1 MCIGAQPLLD
11 SGFVMAFSTS
21 GNNGPV
27 SDINVTPLVD
37 VMLVLLVIFMVTAPM
52 MTQGV
57 EVKLPETADAEPL
70 KSDDEKLVLTVTKD
84 RKVYLGTS
92 ELPFERISD
101 ILSTNARL
109 QEEKELFLHA
119 DQDLP
124 YGVVVQVMAAAKKGG
139 AESIAMITDPVAPP
153 PRAKD
158 KEGGR

>member
-1 MCIGAQPLLD
+1 
-11 SGFVMAFSTS
+11 MAFSTG

-101 ILSTNARL
+101 ILSNNARL

-139 AESIAMITDPVAPP
+139 AESIAMITDAVAPP
-153 PRAKD
+153 PRALD
-158 KEGGR
+158 EGGR